1 DSAMA
6 RSDDPTSLLRL
17 VLRGSRSVATKEEP
31 TAPGMP
37 SFAWQLND
45 AQIAAVATY
54 VRNHWGNP
62 APAISQSE
70 VAQQRSSLSKRSDC
84 RPTRSPHQRPQAT
97 RTSRPLRSRMRD
109 TISCH

>member
-1 DSAMA
+1 RGVPPDRRQRRRAA
-6 RSDDPTSLLRL
+6 VPRAGRFSDGTLGRPNLAASPGAG
-17 VLRGSRSVATKEEP
+17 GSRSVATKEEP

-70 VAQQRSSLSKRSDC
+70 VAKQRSSLAKRSD
-84 RPTRSPHQRPQAT
+84 
-97 RTSRPLRSRMRD
+97 
-109 TISCH
+109 